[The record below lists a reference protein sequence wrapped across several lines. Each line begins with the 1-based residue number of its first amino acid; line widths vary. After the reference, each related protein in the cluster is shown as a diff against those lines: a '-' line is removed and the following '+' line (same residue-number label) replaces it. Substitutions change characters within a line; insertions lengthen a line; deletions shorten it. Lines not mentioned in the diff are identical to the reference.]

1 MEKLMVRNFGPI
13 EEVDIEI
20 KDINVFIGKTSSG
33 KSTVAKLIS
42 IFHSSEFLFSDNY
55 KSFRQMLIDYNI
67 DFEIGENTSL
77 EYIKGNYKW
86 RIVKDEFQNNYPF
99 KTLFPALQKLFES
112 SDQNNSHHNAQSFL
126 SWVTIMN
133 LENSELHAQEPLV
146 SYNSVSLAAKINEV
160 VNIRKKLEDRELRTL
175 GGTDYVIKELYLEL
189 QEDLNYLVPTYIP
202 AERNI
207 ISMVGE
213 SIFGLLNNN
222 VTLAKCVKDFGSVF
236 ETARK
241 KNLGINMD
249 LLGARFVYH
258 NGENLIQ
265 LSDGNTIK
273 LEKASS
279 GFQSLTPMFVV
290 LADMLL
296 TSYSERNLITIEEPE
311 LNLYPT
317 AQKELTEFVISIA
330 NHNRNKLIITTH
342 SPYILTTIDNLIQ
355 AKNSFNTKNE
365 LINEIKSIVPEN
377 IWVEFESV
385 TCHYFED
392 GRSNSTLDNE
402 NRSIGASNIDDVS
415 TELSETFEKLLDL
428 KYS

>member
-1 MEKLMVRNFGPI
+1 MEKLMVRNFGPLKEI
-13 EEVDIEI
+13 DIEI
-20 KDINVFIGKTSSG
+20 KDINIFIGKTSSG

-42 IFHSSEFLFSDNY
+42 IFHRPEFLFSESIQPFH
-55 KSFRQMLIDYNI
+55 KMLIDYNI
-67 DFEIGENTSL
+67 DFEIGENTSI
-77 EYIKGNYKW
+77 EYFKGNYRW
-86 RIVKDEFQNNYPF
+86 RIVKDEFHNNYPF
-99 KTLFPALQKLFES
+99 KTLFPALQKLFEDS
-112 SDQNNSHHNAQSFL
+112 NINKTNNTAQSFL

-133 LENSELHAQEPLV
+133 LENSELQTREPIVL
-146 SYNSVSLAAKINEV
+146 YNSDSLAAKINALID
-160 VNIRKKLEDRELRTL
+160 IRTKIENHELKTIDGVETVLRELYTE
-175 GGTDYVIKELYLEL
+175 I
-189 QEDLNYLVPTYIP
+189 QEDLNFLPPTYIP

-236 ETARK
+236 EAARK

-249 LLGARFVYH
+249 LLDARFVFH
-258 NGENLIQ
+258 NGENLIH

-296 TSYSERNLITIEEPE
+296 ASNSQRNLITIEEPE

-317 AQKELTEFVISIA
+317 TQKELTEFVISIA
-330 NHNRNKLIITTH
+330 NLNRNRLIITTH

-355 AKNSFNTKNE
+355 AKNTFNTKNE
-365 LINEIKSIVPEN
+365 LISEIKSIVPEN
-377 IWVEFESV
+377 IWVEFDSIS
-385 TCHYFED
+385 CHYFD
-392 GRSNSTLDNE
+392 NGFSNSTLDEE

>member
-1 MEKLMVRNFGPI
+1 MERLIIENFGPI
-13 EEVDIEI
+13 KKIDIEI
-20 KDINVFIGKTSSG
+20 KDINIFIGKTSSG

-42 IFHSSEFLFSDNY
+42 IFHSSEFLFSDNDN
-55 KSFRQMLIDYNI
+55 SFRQMLIDYNI
-67 DFEIGENTSL
+67 DFEIGENTSI
-77 EYIKGNYKW
+77 EYFKGNYKW
-86 RIVKDEFQNNYPF
+86 RIVKDEFHNNYPF
-99 KTLFPALQKLFES
+99 KTLFPALQKLFEDS
-112 SDQNNSHHNAQSFL
+112 NINKTNNTAQSFL
-126 SWVTIMN
+126 SWLTIMN
-133 LENSELHAQEPLV
+133 LENSELHTQDPLV
-146 SYNSVSLAAKINEV
+146 SYNSVSLATKINEV
-160 VNIRKKLEDRELRTL
+160 VNNRKKLEDRELRAL
-175 GGTDYVIKELYLEL
+175 GDTYYVIKELYLEL
-189 QEDLNYLVPTYIP
+189 QEDLNYRIPTYIP

-241 KNLGINMD
+241 KNLMINMD

-279 GFQSLTPMFVV
+279 GFQSLAPMYVV
-290 LADMLL
+290 LANLLL
-296 TSYSERNLITIEEPE
+296 TSRLQRHLITIEEPE
-311 LNLYPT
+311 LNIYPT
-317 AQKELTEFVISIA
+317 AQKELAEFVVSIA
-330 NHNRNKLIITTH
+330 NLNRNKLVITTH

-355 AKNSFNTKNE
+355 AKNTFNTKNE
-365 LINEIKSIVPEN
+365 LISEIKSIVPEN
-377 IWVEFESV
+377 IWVEFDSIS
-385 TCHYFED
+385 CHYFD
-392 GRSNSTLDNE
+392 NGFSNSTLDEE